1 MVWITTTNPVTS
13 RGVAPLDSPKREV
26 AKAPA
31 PVALKVLKIPLKAL
45 QKLNYKLY
53 FDCRTTSSPYLLQA
67 IVVLVTRNLV

>member
-31 PVALKVLKIPLKAL
+31 PDAPFGAKT
-45 QKLNYKLY
+45 Q
-53 FDCRTTSSPYLLQA
+53 FES
-67 IVVLVTRNLV
+67 